1 MPFFI
6 DLIFDIKDTN
16 LSSKKRTLVLKSTFS
31 LVRMTF
37 LIPPILPTIQQ
48 SFNLNIKILYKFCTV
63 LKQMMNCLI

>member
-6 DLIFDIKDTN
+6 DLIFDIKETDI
-16 LSSKKRTLVLKSTFS
+16 SSKKRTLVLKSTFS

>member
-37 LIPPILPTIQQ
+37 LIPPILPTTQQ

>member
-16 LSSKKRTLVLKSTFS
+16 LSSKIRTLVLKSTFS

-37 LIPPILPTIQQ
+37 LIHPILPTIQQ
-48 SFNLNIKILYKFCTV
+48 SFNLNIKILYKFLTV
-63 LKQMMNCLI
+63 LKKI